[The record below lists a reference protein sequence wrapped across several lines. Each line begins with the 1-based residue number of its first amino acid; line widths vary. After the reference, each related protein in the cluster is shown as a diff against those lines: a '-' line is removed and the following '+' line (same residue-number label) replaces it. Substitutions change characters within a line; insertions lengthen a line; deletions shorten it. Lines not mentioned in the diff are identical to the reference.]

1 MQIQTKKSSQI
12 MVEIANWV
20 PKMAALNLVWL
31 VSSLPIITL
40 FRSTRSAM
48 LVLSELQTN
57 VHQPIRELFKK
68 IYQSNERRYD
78 RIGSLLFMIAGVDVW
93 FLLQQPTAWTNRL
106 GYALMFA
113 MIGFVLV
120 CSWRVLLSKFD
131 SERSFLLAFMIAG
144 RNLLV
149 VVTQLLSSLILI
161 GLFMGLFSGVF
172 IIIGGVGLMTLNTVL
187 VEKRLRRKFNI

>member
-78 RIGSLLFMIAGVDVW
+78 RIGSLLFMIAGVNVW

-113 MIGFVLV
+113 MIGFVV
-120 CSWRVLLSKFD
+120 FCSWRVLLSKFD

>member
-113 MIGFVLV
+113 MIGFVVV

-144 RNLLV
+144 RNWIYVGLQLVLSITVCGVLLMFLSGILIMLGGS
-149 VVTQLLSSLILI
+149 LLMVMNLILI
-161 GLFMGLFSGVF
+161 Q
-172 IIIGGVGLMTLNTVL
+172 
-187 VEKRLRRKFNI
+187 KRINN